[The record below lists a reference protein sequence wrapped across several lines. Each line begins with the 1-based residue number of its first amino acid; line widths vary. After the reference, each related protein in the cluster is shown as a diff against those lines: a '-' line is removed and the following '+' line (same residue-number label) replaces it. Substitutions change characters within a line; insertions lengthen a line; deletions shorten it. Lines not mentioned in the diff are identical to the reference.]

1 LNASSA
7 RIGLFGGSFDPPHQA
22 HLALA
27 RSARQQLGLDEV
39 RWLPAGQPWQ
49 KPRKLAGGEHRVAMV
64 SAAIAGDP
72 AFTLDARE
80 LTRTGPSYTIDTVCE
95 LQAERPGAEL
105 FLLIGQD
112 QYERLP
118 TWHEWAELVDAVTL
132 AVAARTDAVVTAP
145 ALLRGR
151 PHRVQILAMSPMAV
165 SSTAIRAHLGEGGLA
180 QDLVPAMVPAEVA
193 RYIDLHRLYRP
204 PAPLTR
210 S

>member
-1 LNASSA
+1 MNACSV

-27 RSARQQLGLDEV
+27 RTARQQLGLDEV

-49 KPRKLAGGEHRVAMV
+49 KPRELAGGEHRMAMV

-80 LTRTGPSYTIDTVCE
+80 LTRTGPSYTIDTVRE
-95 LQAERPGAEL
+95 LRHERPGAEL

-118 TWHEWAELVDAVTL
+118 SWREWAELVDVVTL
-132 AVAARTDAVVTAP
+132 AVAARTDVIVAP
-145 ALLRGR
+145 LALLRGR
-151 PHRVQILAMSPMAV
+151 PHRLTILAMPPMAV
-165 SSTAIRAHLGEGGLA
+165 SSTAIRAHLGAGGLA
-180 QDLVPAMVPAEVA
+180 QDLVPVMVPAEVA

>member
-1 LNASSA
+1 MNACSV

-27 RSARQQLGLDEV
+27 RTARQQLGLDEV

-49 KPRKLAGGEHRVAMV
+49 KPRELAGGEHRMAMV

-80 LTRTGPSYTIDTVCE
+80 LTRTGPSYTIDTVRE
-95 LQAERPGAEL
+95 LRDERPGAEL

-118 TWHEWAELVDAVTL
+118 SWREWAELVDVVTL
-132 AVAARTDAVVTAP
+132 AVAARTDAIVAPP

-151 PHRVQILAMSPMAV
+151 PHRLTILAMPPMAV
-165 SSTAIRAHLGEGGLA
+165 SSTAIRAHLGAGGLA
-180 QDLVPAMVPAEVA
+180 QDLVPVMVPAEVA

>member
-1 LNASSA
+1 LNASSS

-49 KPRKLAGGEHRVAMV
+49 KLRELAGGKHRVAMV
-64 SAAIAGDP
+64 SAAIAGAP
-72 AFTLDARE
+72 ACVLDTRE
-80 LTRTGPSYTIDTVCE
+80 MTRPGPSYTIDTVRE
-95 LQAERPGAEL
+95 LRAERPGAEL

-118 TWHEWAELVDAVTL
+118 TWHDWAELVDAVTL
-132 AVAARTDAVVTAP
+132 AVAVRTDAVVTPP

-151 PHRVQILAMSPMAV
+151 QHRVQILAMPPMAI
-165 SSTAIRAHLGEGGLA
+165 SSTAIRAHLGAGGLA

-204 PAPLTR
+204 PPP
-210 S
+210 